1 MSIIV
6 RAHELALHSKR
17 GAVYG
22 PVNVIA
28 DDGLTV
34 LYGPAGSGRTSLLL
48 TLAGRMKP
56 TSGAAEV
63 LGYELPLRARPVQK
77 STAIAGFQGI
87 DTLEESVTVGA
98 AIRERAAWLASWW
111 AIVRRTDDTELRR
124 VLVPVFGDVPL
135 PAFDTL
141 IWDLDEVQTVLL
153 RIALAMMSEPR
164 VLFFDQIEQLQA
176 PAARLVLWQRLDAI
190 AGAGTAVVASAAAP
204 DSAIWNELG
213 IAPLAFDLTP
223 TALEHTATGEPATA
237 TADAT
242 DLILEHA

>member
-22 PVNVIA
+22 PVSLVA
-28 DDGLTV
+28 DSGLTV
-34 LYGPAGSGRTSLLL
+34 LHGPAGSGRTSLLL

-56 TSGAAEV
+56 SSGSAEV
-63 LGYELPLRARPVQK
+63 LGYELPRRARPVQQL
-77 STAIAGFQGI
+77 TAIAGFQGI
-87 DTLEESVTVGA
+87 DTLEESVSVGA
-98 AIRERAAWLASWW
+98 AIRERAAWLAPWW
-111 AIVRRTDDTELRR
+111 AIVRRTDETELRR
-124 VLVPVFGDVPL
+124 VLTPVFGDVPL
-135 PAFDTL
+135 PDVDTL

-176 PAARLVLWQRLDAI
+176 PAARLLLWHRLDAI
-190 AGAGTAVVASAAAP
+190 SRAGTAVVASAAAP
-204 DSAIWNELG
+204 DTEIWAELG
-213 IAPLAFDLTP
+213 IEPLAFDLSTSAP
-223 TALEHTATGEPATA
+223 EHTAT
-237 TADAT
+237 ADPDAI

>member
-22 PVNVIA
+22 PVSFVA
-28 DDGLTV
+28 DSGLTV
-34 LYGPAGSGRTSLLL
+34 LHGPAGSGRTSLLL

-56 TSGAAEV
+56 SSGSAEV
-63 LGYELPLRARPVQK
+63 LGHELPRRAWPVQQL
-77 STAIAGFQGI
+77 TAIAGFQGI
-87 DTLEESVTVGA
+87 DTLEESVSVGA
-98 AIRERAAWLASWW
+98 AIRERAAWLAPWW
-111 AIVRRTDDTELRR
+111 AIVRRTDEAELRQ
-124 VLVPVFGDVPL
+124 VLAPVFGDIPL
-135 PAFDTL
+135 PDVDTL

-176 PAARLVLWQRLDAI
+176 PAARLLLWHRLDAI
-190 AGAGTAVVASAAAP
+190 SRAGTAVVASAAAP
-204 DSAIWNELG
+204 DTEIWAELG
-213 IAPLAFDLTP
+213 IEPLAFDLSTSAP
-223 TALEHTATGEPATA
+223 KHTA
-237 TADAT
+237 TADPDAI